1 MDQKVEKFI
10 YASSSSVYGNNKDL
24 QLKLLETQIQIS
36 KDEKVD
42 YGAIEK
48 YIRINDYMKYVDE
61 GLLKKSN
68 IIEMFHLDNEFYN
81 LLVFHFLNF

>member
-1 MDQKVEKFI
+1 MEME
-10 YASSSSVYGNNKDL
+10 NKDL

-68 IIEMFHLDNEFYN
+68 IISVSFDNRETVQ
-81 LLVFHFLNF
+81 L